1 MFRASYT
8 PPWSSTPAML
18 ACELQSVFLTDFPL
32 LWPRFR
38 EVSVYDYILLHSI
51 TARVPALTLR
61 PVSLLSLTRCKATE
75 ALLLTMENRARAAE
89 SKLIAGEPPSPF
101 VRLHDPPFPLYA
113 RPIIGPLLARAFG
126 VPSVTRIPSFY
137 DDRATRIVMRHIA
150 CTRSFK
156 WRWFC
161 PRLCG
166 WRGQEAR
173 ARVHRRLLRHDA
185 LRAQVVS
192 SYDHH
197 CYCFYEYENPPSL
210 WYKGL
215 VSGIFGLDLL

>member
-101 VRLHDPPFPLYA
+101 VRLHDALSLVCETYHWPFVGSRFWSSIGNTHPLF
-113 RPIIGPLLARAFG
+113 L
-126 VPSVTRIPSFY
+126 
-137 DDRATRIVMRHIA
+137 
-150 CTRSFK
+150 
-156 WRWFC
+156 
-161 PRLCG
+161 
-166 WRGQEAR
+166 
-173 ARVHRRLLRHDA
+173 
-185 LRAQVVS
+185 
-192 SYDHH
+192 
-197 CYCFYEYENPPSL
+197 
-210 WYKGL
+210 
-215 VSGIFGLDLL
+215 